1 VRTILALAVLVLT
14 VAFLTA
20 CGTVATPPP
29 TTQFTIEAKD
39 NLTFTPNT
47 ITVSAGQPVTLTL
60 VNNGKLDH
68 SFTAPDLNIE
78 VIMPAGTTN
87 QVSFTAPKAGEYRFY
102 SAPIS
107 EFDVMTGTVIVK

>member
-1 VRTILALAVLVLT
+1 MRKILVLAVFIFTIAL
-14 VAFLTA
+14 LTA
-20 CGTVATPPP
+20 CGNGVPQL

-39 NLTFTPNT
+39 NLTFTPTT
-47 ITVSAGQPVTLTL
+47 ITVTSGQPVTLTL

-78 VIMPAGTTN
+78 VILPAGTTN

>member
-1 VRTILALAVLVLT
+1 MRRILILAVLIISIVLL
-14 VAFLTA
+14 AA
-20 CGTVATPPP
+20 CGNAAPQL

-39 NLTFTPNT
+39 NLTFVPNT
-47 ITVSAGQPVTLTL
+47 ITITSGQPVTLTL

-78 VIMPAGTTN
+78 VILPAGTTN
-87 QVSFTAPKAGEYRFY
+87 QISFIAPKAGEYHFF

-107 EFDVMTGTVIVK
+107 EFDVMTGTLIVK